1 MSTSPRPEKDD
12 IALALGR
19 AVIAW
24 NMAENAVR
32 GLLASL
38 AAGRPHEAI
47 AARILT
53 SDLGAEGI
61 VTGLKTFAQLSLV
74 ADAADAVVHVAGCY
88 ERLYDYRTYYI
99 GGISEVQSLI
109 DQPAPLGVITSPIAK
124 GKLSEHRELIGAD
137 KLDTFRL
144 QSAQLAA
151 YSKQVRKHLGLHP
164 ATTRGDRPSLPKK
177 PAKPEVLV
185 RPHEDAKDYAPSSY
199 TWRRLLFRMTS

>member
-1 MSTSPRPEKDD
+1 VPTSPKPDKDD

-38 AAGRPHEAI
+38 AAGRPHESI

-53 SDLGAEGI
+53 SDVGADGI
-61 VTGLKTFAQLSLV
+61 VNGLKTFAQLTLI

-88 ERLYDYRTYYI
+88 ERLNSYRNYYI
-99 GGISEVQSLI
+99 SGISEVQSLI
-109 DQPAPLGVITSPIAK
+109 DQPAALGVITSHIAK
-124 GKLSEHRELIGAD
+124 GKLREHRELIGAD
-137 KLDTFRL
+137 KLDTFRQ
-144 QSAQLAA
+144 QSAELAA

-164 ATTRGDRPSLPKK
+164 ATTRGDRPDLPKK
-177 PAKPEVLV
+177 PAKPDVLV
-185 RPHEDAKDYAPSSY
+185 RPHDDAKQHAPSPF
-199 TWRRLLFRMTS
+199 TWRRLLFRMPS